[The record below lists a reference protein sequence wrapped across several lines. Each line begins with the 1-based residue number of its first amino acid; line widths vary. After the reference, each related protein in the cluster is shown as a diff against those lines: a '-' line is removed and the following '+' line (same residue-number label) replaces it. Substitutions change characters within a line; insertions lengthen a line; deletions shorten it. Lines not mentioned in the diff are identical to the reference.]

1 MFPHP
6 SVSAGLGFSALGVG
20 GLRPHAPDGA
30 GGAAVRSVSSGS
42 LSVRV
47 VLFVSALYR
56 FLLSVYFA
64 FLFLDLEP

>member
-20 GLRPHAPDGA
+20 GLRPHTPD
-30 GGAAVRSVSSGS
+30 GAAVRSVSSGS

-47 VLFVSALYR
+47 VLFVSSLYR

-64 FLFLDLEP
+64 FLFLDSEP